1 MENNTVL
8 LKRNH
13 RTHFWTSK
21 VSVVVEPVYVG
32 PTVVKG
38 VNELMCDDA
47 VHVRLL
53 VNVVLTQ
60 DNLEAQAFID

>member
-1 MENNTVL
+1 M
-8 LKRNH
+8 
-13 RTHFWTSK
+13 
-21 VSVVVEPVYVG
+21 SVVVEPVDVG

-38 VNELMCDDA
+38 VNELMCDDS

-60 DNLEAQAFID
+60 DNLGAQAFND